1 MAMNNSK
8 LLSGRVPVT
17 PYSNLTND
25 RYQFLGLDQAE
36 PSLGSGANNSVLT
49 ISTSNSRVWSNALN
63 LSSLTVNGES
73 NLGNIGNIHITGGSN
88 GQVVTTD
95 GFGNLTFTTVSS
107 GSSNLAAPMPY
118 FIPTGEAYTVSNNFQ
133 GLFNIPI
140 TIDGEL
146 EVDGVLIEV
155 EGSGGGGTATGLNA
169 TIENVSISGGTSG
182 YYLQTDG
189 AGVLSWA
196 SGGGGGSGSPGGVNT
211 QIQFNDAGLFGG
223 NTGFTFNKT
232 TGVFSAPNIIVTGN
246 ITPSANVTYSLGNN
260 TNRFSDLYLAGNTIN
275 LGAAIISANATAIV
289 FTNPQGGTFAV
300 TGNSTSSDSN
310 LGNVATANYFVGN
323 GNGLSNIQGANI
335 SGAVLYATT
344 ANAVA
349 VANVSG
355 IGNISTIN
363 LDGNAGNILYG
374 NGVFASTSAISNAAN
389 ANFANFAGTALDAG
403 NSNLANTAN
412 SVAVAN
418 VSGIGNIATVNL
430 DGNSSN
436 VLFGNGVFSPIP
448 VVNNVANANYAN
460 FAGTAFNVSGSNV
473 SGEVANAA
481 YANITGVANSVAGAN
496 VSGEVSFAATANSVA
511 GANVSGTV
519 ANATFALN
527 AGNSNL
533 ANTANSV
540 AVANVSGI
548 GNIATINLDGN
559 AGNILYGNG
568 VFATAGAGGGTPGGT
583 NTQVQ
588 FNDAGLFGGN
598 TGFTFNKTTG
608 VFSAPNIVATGNT
621 NADNL
626 NVNRVIATGNVS
638 GTQLI
643 SNIATGTAPLVV
655 TSTTEVANLRAATA
669 GTVTTNAQPNITSVG
684 TLSGL
689 TVTNTITGNITG
701 SAGSAGLATTAA
713 TVTTNAQPNITSVG
727 TLSSLTITGNI
738 SAGNVIGT
746 LNGSGSN
753 ITAINAS
760 NISSGT
766 LVQARLANSAVTL
779 GSTALTLGDTVTT
792 VAGLSSVTSTSF
804 VGALTGAAST
814 AGTVTTNAQPN
825 ITSVGTLSSLAVTGN
840 ANVGNLNASGISNL
854 GPVSNVIITGG
865 TANFV
870 LQTDGVGNLSW
881 VEQTSPISNI
891 PPNDQ
896 TSAYILVSSDV
907 GKYINIT
914 TGGVTVPASV
924 FSSGDTLSIY
934 NNSASVQTITQA
946 AGVTMYLVGTATTGN
961 RTLAQ
966 RGLATL
972 LCVGANTFVITGGG
986 LT

>member
-1 MAMNNSK
+1 MNNSK